1 MKLIRIIKRIISE
14 SPDNQRYLF
23 IFLFLI
29 YTAQFFAQTTVEV
42 TGTVKSQ
49 DGEDLP
55 GAVIRLQQGNEK
67 VVQAVADGNGLFR
80 VNVKQGTYQL
90 EVTYVGFIP
99 FQANV
104 DARKN
109 THLPILL
116 KADSKE
122 LGW

>member
-1 MKLIRIIKRIISE
+1 MNLIRIIKRIISE

-49 DGEDLP
+49 DGKDLP

-80 VNVKQGTYQL
+80 VKITWGR
-90 EVTYVGFIP
+90 F
-99 FQANV
+99 
-104 DARKN
+104 
-109 THLPILL
+109 
-116 KADSKE
+116 
-122 LGW
+122 